1 MEGDRRLGPQREVTA
16 PFRYYLRVRYIE
28 CDAQKVV
35 FNSRYS
41 EYVDVA
47 INEFLRA
54 IGVLDDFVDGHLD
67 FQLVKQTIE
76 WKAPARF
83 DQVLELSIAATRL
96 GTTSF
101 TVGTEFRIAG
111 GDGRVIVTVETV
123 YVLVDAATLTKLPL
137 PDGLRAALEQG
148 AAGSGHRPRGVPP
161 AWRQRS
167 APDVIETPRLE
178 LRRPRPR
185 DADAIFCPLLE
196 RSGRHAAGRLADA
209 SLGRR
214 GAGDS
219 SPTVTA
225 SGHSGPPVR
234 I

>member
-1 MEGDRRLGPQREVTA
+1 VEGARRLGPQREVTA

-54 IGVLDDFVDGHLD
+54 AGVLDAFTAGQLD

-96 GTTSF
+96 GNTSF
-101 TVGTEFRIAG
+101 TVQSDFRIAG
-111 GDGRVIVTVETV
+111 GAGQVIVAIETV

-137 PDGLRAALEQG
+137 PDWLRAALQAG
-148 AAGSGHRPRGVPP
+148 AAGEVTDHAAYLPH
-161 AWRQRS
+161 
-167 APDVIETPRLE
+167 
-178 LRRPRPR
+178 
-185 DADAIFCPLLE
+185 DAI
-196 RSGRHAAGRLADA
+196 
-209 SLGRR
+209 
-214 GAGDS
+214 
-219 SPTVTA
+219 V
-225 SGHSGPPVR
+225 GP
-234 I
+234 

>member
-1 MEGDRRLGPQREVTA
+1 MTR

-41 EYVDVA
+41 EYVDVS

-54 IGVLDDFVDGHLD
+54 AGMLPEFVDGHLD

-101 TVGTEFRIAG
+101 TIATEFRVAG
-111 GDGRVIVTVETV
+111 EPRLIVTVETV
-123 YVLVDAATLTKLPL
+123 YVLVEAHTLAKRPLPEHLRGAFEAGARGAATDHAGYLDERTA
-137 PDGLRAALEQG
+137 RA
-148 AAGSGHRPRGVPP
+148 
-161 AWRQRS
+161 
-167 APDVIETPRLE
+167 
-178 LRRPRPR
+178 
-185 DADAIFCPLLE
+185 
-196 RSGRHAAGRLADA
+196 
-209 SLGRR
+209 
-214 GAGDS
+214 
-219 SPTVTA
+219 
-225 SGHSGPPVR
+225 
-234 I
+234 

>member
-1 MEGDRRLGPQREVTA
+1 MTA

-35 FNSRYS
+35 FNSRYG
-41 EYVDVA
+41 EYVDVS

-54 IGVLDDFVDGHLD
+54 IGVLPEFLDGDLD

-111 GDGRVIVTVETV
+111 HARVIVAVETV
-123 YVLVDAATLTKLPL
+123 YVLVDARTLAKLPL
-137 PDGLRAALEQG
+137 PGALRAALQHG
-148 AAGSGHRPRGVPP
+148 AAGRVT
-161 AWRQRS
+161 
-167 APDVIETPRLE
+167 D
-178 LRRPRPR
+178 
-185 DADAIFCPLLE
+185 
-196 RSGRHAAGRLADA
+196 HAAYLDA
-209 SLGRR
+209 
-214 GAGDS
+214 A
-219 SPTVTA
+219 A
-225 SGHSGPPVR
+225 SR
-234 I
+234 A

>member
-1 MEGDRRLGPQREVTA
+1 MEGARRLGAQLEVTV

-54 IGVLDDFVDGHLD
+54 TGVLDEFTAGHLD

-101 TVGTEFRIAG
+101 TVQTDFRIAA
-111 GDGRVIVTVETV
+111 GDGRVIVTIETI
-123 YVLVDAATLTKLPL
+123 YVLVDGRTLTKLPL
-137 PDGLRAALEQG
+137 TDSLRAALAGG
-148 AAGSGHRPRGVPP
+148 AAGRIT
-161 AWRQRS
+161 
-167 APDVIETPRLE
+167 D
-178 LRRPRPR
+178 
-185 DADAIFCPLLE
+185 
-196 RSGRHAAGRLADA
+196 HAAFLPH
-209 SLGRR
+209 
-214 GAGDS
+214 GA
-219 SPTVTA
+219 VV
-225 SGHSGPPVR
+225 GP
-234 I
+234 